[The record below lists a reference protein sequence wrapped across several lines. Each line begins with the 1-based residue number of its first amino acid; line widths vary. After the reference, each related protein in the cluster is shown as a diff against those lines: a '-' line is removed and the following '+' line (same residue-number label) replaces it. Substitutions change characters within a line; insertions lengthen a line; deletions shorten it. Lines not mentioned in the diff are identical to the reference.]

1 MASVTANT
9 LSFHFPGAFM
19 KSMTPDIYVVDG
31 NITLFYGSHSEG
43 YKKDILH
50 SSLLAQLI
58 ANGTPDTELNAY
70 RKTLNTLF
78 WTVNSF
84 ENRTIKKE
92 PSSLL
97 TLAKAGLSSAL
108 TEEQLQQLSN
118 AFTIIKQLPDD
129 SPIIEAILNKI
140 QREHIPAANPDNF
153 LPSENSTFSISTLLT
168 IVRENKTT
176 LSLQISFE
184 TSRSVDITILDKVIS
199 QKTILGDPETFL
211 WSTHLLEDK
220 YDAIRNQVT
229 EKLGSKV
236 DTHLFHVDPT
246 ALIH

>member
-1 MASVTANT
+1 
-9 LSFHFPGAFM
+9 M
-19 KSMTPDIYVVDG
+19 KSMTPDIYLVDG

-58 ANGTPDTELNAY
+58 ANSTPDTELNAY
-70 RKTLNTLF
+70 RKTLSIFSWAT
-78 WTVNSF
+78 NSF
-84 ENRTIKKE
+84 ENRRIKKE

-97 TLAKAGLSSAL
+97 TLAKTGLSSAL
-108 TEEQLQQLSN
+108 TEEQLQQFSN
-118 AFTIIKQLPDD
+118 VFTIIKQLPDD
-129 SPIIEAILNKI
+129 SPIIEAILNKT
-140 QREHIPAANPDNF
+140 QREHIPAANPDTS
-153 LPSENSTFSISTLLT
+153 LPSVKPTFSISMLLT

-184 TSRSVDITILDKVIS
+184 TSRSVDITILDQVIPE
-199 QKTILGDPETFL
+199 KTILGDPETFL
-211 WSTHLLEDK
+211 WTTHLLEEK